1 MSSMSF
7 SQIPAGLRV
16 PFFYIELD
24 SSKAN
29 SFSQTMRVLL
39 IGLMAADATAEAN
52 VPVICPSAEQAR
64 SLFGSGSMAAAM
76 VEAFRAGNLFTELW
90 VAPVAE
96 PAAGVA
102 AVRTITFTGAA
113 TASTVA
119 ALYVGAARVAI
130 TIRAA
135 DTAADVATA
144 FAAAV
149 NAAPSLPV
157 TATALD
163 GALTLTSRFKGEA
176 GNGVPLA
183 LNRRGLAGGES
194 FPAGISAGAVTVG
207 TAGAGAPDLSGVIA
221 NLGDEEYD
229 FIGCAFSDA
238 VSLDALRAEMD
249 DTTGR
254 WSWARQVYG
263 HVYSARRGTLAE
275 LQAYG
280 ATRNDQ
286 HCTLFGVEPRVGACD
301 HEYIAARVAR
311 EASLL
316 SAHVARPTQT
326 GEISGVLAPASHERL
341 TLTERQTLLSSG
353 IATHYSGKDGVV
365 RIERSITTYQKNP
378 WGSNDTSYLDSEN
391 LHQLAYV
398 MRYLRTGVTTQFG
411 RHALRSDGIRVPEGV
426 ATPSMI
432 KARLVADYAA
442 MERAGIVERS
452 DLFAENLI
460 VEIDETNPN
469 RVNVLYPPDLVN
481 QLRIFA
487 VLNQFRL
494 NY

>member
-7 SQIPAGLRV
+7 SQIPSGLRV

-39 IGLMAADATAEAN
+39 IGLMTSAATAEAN
-52 VPVICPSAEQAR
+52 VPVLCSSADQAR
-64 SLFGSGSMAAAM
+64 SLFGADSMAAAM
-76 VEAFRAGNLFTELW
+76 VDAFRAGNLFTELW

-96 PAAGVA
+96 PVAGVA
-102 AVRTITFTGAA
+102 AVRTLTFTGAA
-113 TASTVA
+113 SASSVA
-119 ALYVGAARVAI
+119 ALYIGSTRVAI
-130 TIRAA
+130 TVQSGDA
-135 DTAADVATA
+135 AADVAAA
-144 FAAAV
+144 FAAAI
-149 NAAPSLPV
+149 NALDRVPV
-157 TATALD
+157 TATALE
-163 GALTLTSRFKGEA
+163 GVLTVTAKFKGEA
-176 GNGVPLA
+176 GNGIPLV
-183 LNRRGLAGGES
+183 LNRRGLAGGETLPS
-194 FPAGISAGAVTVG
+194 GITAGAAVVA
-207 TAGAGAPDLSGVIA
+207 TAGAGAPDLTGVIA

-229 FIGCAFSDA
+229 FIGLPFGDA

-254 WSWARQVYG
+254 WSWARQIYG
-263 HVYSARRGTLAE
+263 HVYSGKRGSVAE
-275 LQAYG
+275 LQAFG
-280 ATRNDQ
+280 VTRNDQ
-286 HCTLFGVEPRVGACD
+286 HCSVFGIEPKIGACD
-301 HEYIAARVAR
+301 FEYIAARIAR
-311 EASLL
+311 ESALL

-326 GEISGVLAPASHERL
+326 GEIGGVLAPAAHERQ

-442 MERAGIVERS
+442 MERAGIVERT
-452 DLFAENLI
+452 DLFAANLV